1 MKIVKLLQLH
11 LEGFEEISNDEYGLF
26 ELRGTNRIN
35 GATVR
40 AAVDAGWF
48 GDGLSVDDVG
58 KMTPVE
64 VRKLAEDIND
74 AYKKATEPDPN

>member
-11 LEGFEEISNDEYGLF
+11 LEGFEEISNDEYQLF
-26 ELRGTNRIN
+26 ELRGANRIN

-40 AAVDAGWF
+40 SAVSAGWF
-48 GDGLSVDDVG
+48 GDGLTVDDVG

-74 AYKKATEPDPN
+74 AYKKATETDPN